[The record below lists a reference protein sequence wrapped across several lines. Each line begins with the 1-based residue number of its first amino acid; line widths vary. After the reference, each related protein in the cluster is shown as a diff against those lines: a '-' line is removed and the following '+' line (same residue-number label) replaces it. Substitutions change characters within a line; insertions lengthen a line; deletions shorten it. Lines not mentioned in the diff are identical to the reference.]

1 MSPDP
6 RSQYHFSD
14 YARSLRT
21 HYKEFATDSE
31 SIRYIENVAAS
42 CEALQPRADRFQKLE
57 NRNFGSS
64 INAWHACRGTVPTGV
79 ASGYKGLL
87 RIKTPFDLVLYQ
99 NLVWE
104 LRPKTI
110 LEFGSLQGGSGLWL
124 SDLMDAFDI
133 EGGEVHSF
141 DLFGKCISPLAKH
154 PRLRFHS
161 CNLYEL
167 ETLDDGLLSRLPH
180 PWLVIDDAHVNVLDV
195 TLKVDRHVEVGDY
208 YILEDIGLSPTIAF
222 VEGMQKICARGYAI
236 DSDYADAF
244 GYNVTS
250 APNGWLR
257 KMHKA

>member
-1 MSPDP
+1 MTPDP

-14 YARSLRT
+14 YARALRT

-42 CEALQPRADRFQKLE
+42 CEALQPRADRFQPIQQ
-57 NRNFGSS
+57 RNFGSAM
-64 INAWHACRGTVPTGV
+64 NAWHACRGTVPTGV

-124 SDLMDAFDI
+124 ADLMDTYEID
-133 EGGEVHSF
+133 GGEVHSF
-141 DLFGKCISPLAKH
+141 DLFGKCINPRAKH
-154 PRLRFHS
+154 ARLTFHS

-167 ETLDDGLLSRLPH
+167 ETLDSALLARLPH
-180 PWLVIDDAHVNVLDV
+180 PWLVIDDAHVNVLDL
-195 TLKVDRHVEVGDY
+195 TLHVDRYVEVGDY
-208 YILEDIGLSPTIAF
+208 YILEDIGLSPTIEF
-222 VEGMQKICARGYAI
+222 VNGLQKICARGYSV

-244 GYNVTS
+244 GYNVTT

-257 KMHKA
+257 KMQKP